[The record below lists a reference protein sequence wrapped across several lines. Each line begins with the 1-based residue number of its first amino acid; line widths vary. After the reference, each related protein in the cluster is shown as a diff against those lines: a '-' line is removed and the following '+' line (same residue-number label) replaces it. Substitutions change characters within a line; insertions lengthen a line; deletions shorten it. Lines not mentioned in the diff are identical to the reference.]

1 MQIFDD
7 GISTTSSTTYKVQ
20 ARVHNANSRINGRDT
35 DYRACSV
42 MTLME
47 VSA

>member
-1 MQIFDD
+1 MLIDD

-20 ARVHNANSRINGRDT
+20 VNISTTSRVNGRDT
-35 DYRACSV
+35 DYRACSI

-47 VSA
+47 LSS